1 MLDMSDHVMFDVA
14 VVGAGPAGIAAAL
27 SASAAGA
34 RVVVIDEQRR
44 PGGQI
49 FRQPPREFVGSK
61 AKFSAGYP
69 WAYDLLEQADAAPG
83 ITWKHESTAFGVFR
97 DRAEDS
103 LQGTADPSPEG
114 IQLAISGPNGAER
127 LPVRRLLIATGAY
140 DLPVAI
146 PGWTLPGVMMAG
158 AVQGFIKSQ
167 RLLVSERLVLAG
179 SHPLLLVVADQ
190 LRASG
195 ADIAEIAFARGLPS
209 LREAFGALPAV
220 PGHTRLFAETGV
232 ALTRLIAAGVR
243 ISTRTVATRAVGTD
257 RVEGAEL
264 ARIDE
269 NWKVKGS
276 PRVVPASTLVLG
288 YGFQASTELA
298 RQAGCTMLYNSA
310 KGGWIVAH
318 DQNMATS
325 SPGIYVAGEPT
336 GVAGAEQSR
345 AEGHLAGLAIAQDLG
360 FGRARSRARAR
371 ASDRDHSLTTA
382 TDDLTSAVESART
395 DVHHAQKFS
404 SVVQSMFAPNRKGL
418 AALATPDTIVCRCE
432 LVTQDTVTNVLAHNP
447 HLSSASGVKLECRSG
462 MGPCQGRYCE
472 TTVASL
478 VAIERGRSI
487 ADVGSFTAHVPVK
500 PVPVSAL
507 TVLDGE

>member
-1 MLDMSDHVMFDVA
+1 MFDLA
-14 VVGAGPAGIAAAL
+14 IVGAGPAGIAAAL
-27 SASAAGA
+27 AASAAGA

-61 AKFSAGYP
+61 SKFSAGYP

-83 ITWKHESTAFGVFR
+83 ITWKHETTAFGVFR
-97 DRAEDS
+97 DRAEGS
-103 LQGTADPSPEG
+103 LQGNADPSPEG

-209 LREAFGALPAV
+209 IREAFGALPAV
-220 PGHTRLFAETGV
+220 SGHTRLFAETGV
-232 ALTRLIAAGVR
+232 AVARLLAAGVR
-243 ISTRTVATRAVGTD
+243 ISTNTIATRALGTD
-257 RVEGAEL
+257 RVEGAAL
-264 ARIDE
+264 ARIDKD
-269 NWKVKGS
+269 WKVTGA
-276 PRVVPASTLVLG
+276 PREVPASTLVLG

-325 SPGIYVAGEPT
+325 SPGIFVAGEPT

-360 FGRARSRARAR
+360 FGRA
-371 ASDRDHSLTTA
+371 HSAL
-382 TDDLTSAVESART
+382 DSART
-395 DVHHAQKFS
+395 AVQHTQKFS
-404 SVVQSMFAPNRKGL
+404 TVVQRMFAPNRKGL
-418 AALATPDTIVCRCE
+418 AALATPETVVCRCE
-432 LVTQDTVTNVLAHNP
+432 LVTQNDVHSVLDHNP

-478 VAIERGRSI
+478 VAVERGRSM

>member
-1 MLDMSDHVMFDVA
+1 MTDFSETSAPSGPIYDLA
-14 VVGAGPAGIAAAL
+14 IVGAGPAGIAAAL
-27 SASAAGA
+27 AAASLGA

-49 FRQPPREFVGSK
+49 FRRPPREFPGAK

-69 WAYDLLEQADAAPG
+69 WAHELLERADVASG
-83 ITWKHESTAFGVFR
+83 ITWMHETTAFGVFR
-97 DRAEDS
+97 DRPEGS
-103 LQGTADPSPEG
+103 LQGNADPSPDG
-114 IQLAISGPNGAER
+114 IQLAVSGPDGAER

-190 LRASG
+190 LRAAG

-209 LREAFGALPAV
+209 PREMLAALPAV

-232 ALTRLIAAGVR
+232 AVARLLAAGVR
-243 ISTRTVATRAVGTD
+243 ISTNTVATRALGTD
-257 RVEGAEL
+257 RVDGAEL
-264 ARIDE
+264 ARVDA
-269 NWKVKGS
+269 NWRVTGG
-276 PRVVPASTLVLG
+276 PRIVPASTLVLG

-298 RQAGCTMLYNSA
+298 RQAGCGMLYNSA
-310 KGGWIVAH
+310 KGGWIVGH
-318 DQNMATS
+318 DANMATS

-345 AEGHLAGLAIAQDLG
+345 AEGHLAGLAIARDLG
-360 FGRARSRARAR
+360 LGAAPETALDDAR
-371 ASDRDHSLTTA
+371 H
-382 TDDLTSAVESART
+382 AVA
-395 DVHHAQKFS
+395 HAQKFS
-404 SVVQSMFAPNRKGL
+404 TVVQHMFAPNRKGL
-418 AALATPDTIVCRCE
+418 AALATPETTVCRCE
-432 LVTQDTVTNVLAHNP
+432 LVTREDVTSVLAHNP

-478 VAIERGRSI
+478 VALERGRSM
-487 ADVGSFTAHVPVK
+487 ADVGNFTAHVPVK

-507 TVLDGE
+507 TVLGDD